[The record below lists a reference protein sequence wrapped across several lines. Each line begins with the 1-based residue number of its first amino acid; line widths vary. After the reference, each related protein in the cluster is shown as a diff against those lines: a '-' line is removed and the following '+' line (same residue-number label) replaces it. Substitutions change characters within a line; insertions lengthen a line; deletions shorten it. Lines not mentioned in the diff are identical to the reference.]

1 MYGMRGPREDPD
13 DVIENPLKLG
23 IIQANA
29 LAVGL
34 LNAARSTRKLKIV
47 AAAECDR
54 ALLER
59 GCEADELKGL
69 KWYESY
75 NAILRDPD
83 AITRVD
89 AVFIGGNTGS
99 RTPWAVAAA
108 QHHKHVLIGCPAAA
122 DYESTVVMR
131 DACVAEGV
139 ALMDV
144 VPFSHHERTE
154 QMLSTIA
161 EARFF
166 GEVRRIDVAF
176 TISASR
182 DFLEGA
188 GKESTAKDDPLGC
201 LGDLGWAC
209 ARMGKLAYGVLNP
222 VSAQV
227 IHSEATA
234 ENVPVD
240 ITAVVYFGENSTK
253 PCHLHCSYVH
263 PLQQHFKIIGDNKVL
278 RCEDFAYPRNTR
290 DCAYTLETFPAGD
303 EGRSALVD
311 LGQTV
316 VSALNT
322 ARCFNASPQ
331 RVAMLDQFADLCLL
345 EDDSE
350 WRRQGF
356 EGKHQARE
364 LFSSQIIGTQA
375 VVQALVES
383 LRNPGKAI
391 AVPEDTMPPPPPRDN
406 RMRFD

>member
-166 GEVRRIDVAF
+166 GEVRRIDVDF

-240 ITAVVYFGENSTK
+240 ITAVR
-253 PCHLHCSYVH
+253 
-263 PLQQHFKIIGDNKVL
+263 I
-278 RCEDFAYPRNTR
+278 
-290 DCAYTLETFPAGD
+290 
-303 EGRSALVD
+303 SA
-311 LGQTV
+311 
-316 VSALNT
+316 
-322 ARCFNASPQ
+322 F
-331 RVAMLDQFADLCLL
+331 
-345 EDDSE
+345 
-350 WRRQGF
+350 
-356 EGKHQARE
+356 
-364 LFSSQIIGTQA
+364 
-375 VVQALVES
+375 
-383 LRNPGKAI
+383 
-391 AVPEDTMPPPPPRDN
+391 
-406 RMRFD
+406 

>member
-1 MYGMRGPREDPD
+1 MRGPRQD
-13 DVIENPLKLG
+13 DDSVIENPLKLG
-23 IIQANA
+23 LIQANP
-29 LAVGL
+29 LAIGL
-34 LNAARSTRKLKIV
+34 LHASRNTRKLKIT

-59 GCEADELKGL
+59 SCEPEELKGV

-83 AITRVD
+83 ATTRVD
-89 AVFIGGNTGS
+89 SVFIGGTTS
-99 RTPWAVAAA
+99 TRSQWAVAAA

-131 DACVAEGV
+131 DACVAEDV
-139 ALMDV
+139 ALQDV
-144 VPFSHHERTE
+144 VPFSHHTRTE
-154 QMLSTIA
+154 EILSTIA
-161 EARFF
+161 ESRFF
-166 GEVRRIDVAF
+166 GEVRRVDVAF

-240 ITAVVYFGENSTK
+240 VTAVVYFGENSTK
-253 PCHLHCSYVH
+253 PCHMHCSYVH
-263 PLQQHFKIIGDNKVL
+263 PLQQSFKVIGDNKIL
-278 RCEDFAYPRNTR
+278 RCDDFAYPRFGR
-290 DCAYTLETFPAGD
+290 DCSYTIESFPAGD

-311 LGQTV
+311 LGQCV

-322 ARCFNASPQ
+322 SRCFNAQNQ
-331 RVAMLDQFADLCLL
+331 RVSMLDQFADLCLL
-345 EDDSE
+345 EDEND

-391 AVPEDTMPPPPPRDN
+391 AVPEDNMPPPPPRDS

>member
-188 GKESTAKDDPLGC
+188 GKESKAKDDPLGC

>member
-1 MYGMRGPREDPD
+1 M
-13 DVIENPLKLG
+13 VI
-23 IIQANA
+23 
-29 LAVGL
+29 
-34 LNAARSTRKLKIV
+34 
-47 AAAECDR
+47 
-54 ALLER
+54 
-59 GCEADELKGL
+59 
-69 KWYESY
+69 
-75 NAILRDPD
+75 
-83 AITRVD
+83 
-89 AVFIGGNTGS
+89 
-99 RTPWAVAAA
+99 RTP
-108 QHHKHVLIGCPAAA
+108 
-122 DYESTVVMR
+122 
-131 DACVAEGV
+131 
-139 ALMDV
+139 
-144 VPFSHHERTE
+144 
-154 QMLSTIA
+154 
-161 EARFF
+161 
-166 GEVRRIDVAF
+166 
-176 TISASR
+176 
-182 DFLEGA
+182 
-188 GKESTAKDDPLGC
+188 
-201 LGDLGWAC
+201 
-209 ARMGKLAYGVLNP
+209 
-222 VSAQV
+222 SAQQQC
-227 IHSEATA
+227 SAQ
-234 ENVPVD
+234 
-240 ITAVVYFGENSTK
+240 VVYFGENSTK

>member
-83 AITRVD
+83 AVTRVD